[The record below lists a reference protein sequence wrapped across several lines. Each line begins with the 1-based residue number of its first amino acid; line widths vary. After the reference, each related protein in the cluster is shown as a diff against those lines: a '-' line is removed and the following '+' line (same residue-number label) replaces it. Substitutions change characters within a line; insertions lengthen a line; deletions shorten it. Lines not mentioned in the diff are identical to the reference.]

1 MDEAC
6 LEALKEALVQI
17 ETIASW
23 HVTNDEDSGAV
34 VFRRIEMIARQALDQ
49 VAQDGERQEV

>member
-1 MDEAC
+1 MDEAH
-6 LEALKEALVQI
+6 LEVLKEALAQI

-23 HVTNDEDSGAV
+23 NVADEQGSAA